1 MINETQKIQYADYVD
16 VNADL
21 SKKFIAKVFAWMFVA
36 LGVSTLCAYLFA
48 SDSTLLSLLIDM
60 ETGRRTG
67 LGTIIMFAPL
77 AFMLVMSFGINKISY
92 PVMMLLFIAFATTM
106 GISLSFIFLLYTSGS
121 ITGVF
126 LSSSL
131 LFGVMAIL
139 GYTTDT
145 DLTKLGSLLM
155 MALFGMII
163 ASVVNIFLGSSQM
176 QYIISFIGI
185 IVFTGLT
192 AYDVQKLK
200 RIGAGIEFGDA
211 TASKM
216 VLMGALTLYLDFINL
231 FLSMLRVFGSRK

>member
-67 LGTIIMFAPL
+67 LGSIIMFAPL
-77 AFMLVMSFGINKISY
+77 AFMLIMSFGINKISY

>member
-48 SDSTLLSLLIDM
+48 SDSTLLSLLIDT

-92 PVMMLLFIAFATTM
+92 PVMLILFIAFATTM

-131 LFGVMAIL
+131 LFGVMAVL

-200 RIGAGIEFGDA
+200 RIGAGIEFGNA

>member
-1 MINETQKIQYADYVD
+1 MTNDTQNIEYADYID
-16 VNADL
+16 VNADA

-48 SDSTLLSLLIDM
+48 NDATLLSLLIDM

-92 PVMMLLFIAFATTM
+92 PVMLLLFIAFATTM
-106 GISLSFIFLLYTSGS
+106 GISLSFIFLIYTSGS

-131 LFGVMAIL
+131 LFGVMAVL

-145 DLTKLGSLLM
+145 DLTKMGSLLM

-163 ASVVNIFLGSSQM
+163 ASVVNMFMKSDQM

-211 TASKM
+211 SASKM

-231 FLSMLRVFGSRK
+231 FLSMLRIFGSRK

>member
-36 LGVSTLCAYLFA
+36 LGVSTLCAFLFA

-126 LSSSL
+126 LSTSL

-163 ASVVNIFLGSSQM
+163 ASVVNMFLGSSQM

-211 TASKM
+211 SASKM

>member
-1 MINETQKIQYADYVD
+1 MNNETQKIQYADYVD

-48 SDSTLLSLLIDM
+48 SDSSLLSLLIDM

-67 LGTIIMFAPL
+67 LGTVMMFAPL

-92 PVMMLLFIAFATTM
+92 PVMLILFIAFATTM

-126 LSSSL
+126 LSSAL

>member
-1 MINETQKIQYADYVD
+1 MTNNTQKIEYANYVD
-16 VNADL
+16 VNADA

-36 LGVSTLCAYLFA
+36 LGISTLCATLFA
-48 SDSTLLSLLIDM
+48 NDVSLLSLLIDM

-67 LGTIIMFAPL
+67 LGTIVMFAPL
-77 AFMLVMSFGINKISY
+77 AFMLIMSFGINKIAY
-92 PVMMLLFIAFATTM
+92 PVMMFLFIAFATTM

-131 LFGVMAIL
+131 LFGVMAVL

-145 DLTKLGSLLM
+145 DLTKLGSLLT
-155 MALFGMII
+155 MALLGMVI
-163 ASVVNIFLGSSQM
+163 ASVVNMFLGSSQM
-176 QYIISFIGI
+176 QYIISFVGI

-211 TASKM
+211 STSKM

-231 FLSMLRVFGSRK
+231 FLSMLRVFGNRR

>member
-1 MINETQKIQYADYVD
+1 MINNTQKIQYADYVD

-36 LGVSTLCAYLFA
+36 LGISTFCAVMFA
-48 SDSTLLSLLIDM
+48 NDASLLSLLMDM
-60 ETGRRTG
+60 ETGKRTG
-67 LGTIIMFAPL
+67 LGTIVMFAPL
-77 AFMLVMSFGINKISY
+77 AFMLIMSFGINKISY

-131 LFGVMAIL
+131 LFGVMAVL

-200 RIGAGIEFGDA
+200 RIGAGIEFGNA

>member
-1 MINETQKIQYADYVD
+1 MTNDTQKIEYSDYID
-16 VNADL
+16 VNADA

-36 LGVSTLCAYLFA
+36 LGVSTLCAYYFA
-48 SDSTLLSLLIDM
+48 SDTTLLSSLIDL
-60 ETGRRTG
+60 ETGHRTG

-106 GISLSFIFLLYTSGS
+106 GISLSFIFLIYTSGS

-131 LFGVMAIL
+131 LFGVMAVL

-155 MALFGMII
+155 MALIGMII
-163 ASVVNIFLGSSQM
+163 ASVVNMFMKSDQM

-211 TASKM
+211 SASKM

-231 FLSMLRVFGSRK
+231 FLSMLRIFGSRK

>member
-77 AFMLVMSFGINKISY
+77 AFMLVISFGINKISY
-92 PVMMLLFIAFATTM
+92 PIMMLLFIAFATTM

-163 ASVVNIFLGSSQM
+163 ASVVNMFLGSSQM

-200 RIGAGIEFGDA
+200 RIGAGIEFGNA
-211 TASKM
+211 TTSKM

>member
-16 VNADL
+16 VNAEL

-67 LGTIIMFAPL
+67 LGTVIMFAPL

-131 LFGVMAIL
+131 LFGVMAVL

-163 ASVVNIFLGSSQM
+163 ASVVNMFLGSSQM